1 MKPLRH
7 ALATY
12 AGIAGTI
19 RLLATPGKLSDDEFK
34 VVAMGVLAMAFGE
47 AAQQARR

>member
-1 MKPLRH
+1 MKPLSN

-12 AGIAGTI
+12 AGIAGVI

-34 VVAMGVLAMAFGE
+34 VVALGVLAMAFGD
-47 AAQQARR
+47 AVQPARR